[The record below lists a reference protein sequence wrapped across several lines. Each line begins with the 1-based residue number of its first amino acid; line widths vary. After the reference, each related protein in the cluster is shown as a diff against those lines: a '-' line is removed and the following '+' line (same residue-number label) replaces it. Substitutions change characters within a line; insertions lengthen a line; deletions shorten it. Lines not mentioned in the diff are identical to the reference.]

1 VNDIGNSR
9 SVGQDKDALSELK
22 LRVAELE
29 YIDDAQFDWD
39 LAQIDLIIYRL
50 RTQCFSPPP
59 KEPAVHLRD
68 VLAGL
73 FKPPPTIKK
82 RQL

>member
-1 VNDIGNSR
+1 VNDIG
-9 SVGQDKDALSELK
+9 ELK
-22 LRVAELE
+22 RLVAELE
-29 YIDDAQFDWD
+29 YISDAQFDWD

-50 RTQCFSPPP
+50 RTQCYSAP
-59 KEPAVHLRD
+59 KPEPAVHLRD

-73 FKPPPTIKK
+73 FKPSPTIKK

>member
-1 VNDIGNSR
+1 MMRHIVNDIG
-9 SVGQDKDALSELK
+9 ELK
-22 LRVAELE
+22 RLVAELE

-39 LAQIDLIIYRL
+39 LSQIDLIIYRL
-50 RTQCFSPPP
+50 RTQCFTPPP

-73 FKPPPTIKK
+73 LKPPPTIRK